1 MKKILLAILSLALL
15 CSLISCG
22 ENVNYADD
30 KAAKD
35 LADTA
40 TAALGDNISYLG
52 AEDGFFDDYFT
63 MPAYVTDSATRF
75 APDTNN
81 LNEFGVFHVESG
93 KADAMKDM
101 LKAYLSECLERNE
114 AFYDSYIPQETP
126 KLRDAEVKV
135 FGNYAVYAIASKEDR
150 TAFFDAVKDALKV
163 E

>member
-1 MKKILLAILSLALL
+1 MKKILLAILSLVLL
-15 CSLISCG
+15 ASLISCQG
-22 ENVNYADD
+22 NVTYADD
-30 KAAKD
+30 KTATE

-40 TAALGDNISYLG
+40 TAALGDNIAYLT

-63 MPAYVTDSATRF
+63 MPAYVTDSSARF

-81 LNEFGVFHVESG
+81 LNEFGVFHVEAG
-93 KADAMKDM
+93 KANDMKDV
-101 LKAYLSECLERNE
+101 LKDYLSECLERNGTW
-114 AFYDSYIPQETP
+114 YDSYIAQETP

-150 TAFFDAVKDALKV
+150 AAFFDAVENALRV

>member
-15 CSLISCG
+15 CSMISCG
-22 ENVNYADD
+22 ESAKYADD

-40 TAALGDNISYLG
+40 TQALGDNIAYLT
-52 AEDGFFDDYFT
+52 AEDGFFDDYFA
-63 MPAYVTDSATRF
+63 MPAYVTDSAVRF

-81 LNEFGVFHVESG
+81 LNEFGVFHVKAG
-93 KADAMKDM
+93 KANDMKDV
-101 LKAYLSECLERNE
+101 LKAYLSDCLERNGSW
-114 AFYDSYIPQETP
+114 YDSYIAQETP

-150 TAFFDAVKDALKV
+150 AAFFDAIEGALKV